1 MGDQRGK
8 GYQTPAED
16 NPPHEQDESFTVPE
30 KDPGKH
36 LTVGK
41 RRKGQCCEIGKKVR
55 EFPSHT

>member
-1 MGDQRGK
+1 MGDHRGK

-16 NPPHEQDESFTVPE
+16 NPPHEIDNDFTVPE

-36 LTVGK
+36 LAGT
-41 RRKGQCCEIGKKVR
+41 RRKGETAGIGTKVR